1 MAMHEMR
8 FILAKIIWNFD
19 FELLSSSKEWA
30 ESQRV
35 FTLWEKKPLMVRI
48 KVAQR

>member
-8 FILAKIIWNFD
+8 LILTKIVWNFD
-19 FELLSSSKEWA
+19 FELLPASKNWA

-35 FTLWEKKPLMVRI
+35 YTLWEKKPLMVKI
-48 KVAQR
+48 KVARR